1 MSEADYTRPERY
13 CERQTSRRDV
23 ARMLRE
29 HGACF
34 FCRWRGAEGW
44 ERAVCMRSGRTWP
57 LCSADRQEPAFEPDE
72 ARLEE
77 FRRANRIDQQ
87 AGETA

>member
-1 MSEADYTRPERY
+1 MSEPILTRPERFA
-13 CERQTSRRDV
+13 ELKAGRRDV
-23 ARMLRE
+23 AKMLRE

-34 FCRWRGAEGW
+34 FCKWRGAEGW

-57 LCSADRQEPAFEPDE
+57 LCSKDKLEPAFEPDE

-77 FRRANRIDQQ
+77 FRRANRI
-87 AGETA
+87 E